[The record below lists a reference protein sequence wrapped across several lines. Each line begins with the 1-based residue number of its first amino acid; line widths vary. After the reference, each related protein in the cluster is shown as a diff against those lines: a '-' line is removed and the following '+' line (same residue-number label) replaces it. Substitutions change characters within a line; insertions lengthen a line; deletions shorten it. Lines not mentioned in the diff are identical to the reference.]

1 MRCLA
6 CEGSGWI
13 RSKVAS
19 TLYDCGYFVVARMCG
34 FCNGSKEAITMPTV
48 CAAAGEGRDA

>member
-19 TLYDCGYFVVARMCG
+19 TLYDCGYFVVARMCR
-34 FCNGSKEAITMPTV
+34 FCNGSKEVEPPTV
-48 CAAAGEGRDA
+48 YEKESSHV